1 MQKDYHFSAQFTAD
15 LISMN
20 TADFIIASTYRE
32 CQLVCVCSVC
42 GMPPRQPRGPCH
54 KRARMAAEE
63 IAGVKG
69 GVAGQYES
77 HSFFTVSTVH
87 ASAAYGC
94 S

>member
-32 CQLVCVCSVC
+32 QWCSVMC
-42 GMPPRQPRGPCH
+42 NQYVHVYCRVPTAVIQCILVS
-54 KRARMAAEE
+54 AAEE

-77 HSFFTVSTVH
+77 HSHFTVGIVLSVCCH
-87 ASAAYGC
+87 I
-94 S
+94 